1 MFLGRSFFGSGVELG
16 FVGAG
21 IFGICGLCFFKFF
34 LRFCRW
40 MWSCFV
46 RFWLGFLGSRVRN
59 SRLFRFFFVFLFV
72 LVVY

>member
-46 RFWLGFLGSRVRN
+46 RFGWVFWVRGCGIVGC
-59 SRLFRFFFVFLFV
+59 FVFFSFFCSC
-72 LVVY
+72 